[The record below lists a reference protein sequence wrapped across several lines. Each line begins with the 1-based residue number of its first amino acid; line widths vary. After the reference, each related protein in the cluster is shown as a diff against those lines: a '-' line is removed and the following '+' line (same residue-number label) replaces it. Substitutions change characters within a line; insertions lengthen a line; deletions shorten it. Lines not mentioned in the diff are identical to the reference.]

1 MQLCVCIRTLRFS
14 TWPSSTSLHQ
24 PRTTLYPHKLT
35 LCLHTPRATG
45 VSNDFLINMHHKLS
59 ANAAPTPACTP
70 QHTPHTACTH
80 PGTGVSNDFLI
91 NTHHEAAITY
101 NDVSVNENFH
111 LACAFRLL
119 LKPHNNF
126 LAHLPKESYTFIR
139 SLVVDIVLSTDMK
152 VSDEACVWLCC
163 AVLCWTHC

>member
-1 MQLCVCIRTLRFS
+1 M
-14 TWPSSTSLHQ
+14 
-24 PRTTLYPHKLT
+24 
-35 LCLHTPRATG
+35 
-45 VSNDFLINMHHKLS
+45 
-59 ANAAPTPACTP
+59 
-70 QHTPHTACTH
+70 
-80 PGTGVSNDFLI
+80 SNDFLI
-91 NTHHEAAITY
+91 NTHHETAITY

-152 VSDEACVWLCC
+152 VSAGCTQCLILSLMTWCRRLYVSSLRGT
-163 AVLCWTHC
+163 VSTHSPQPFTLF

>member
-1 MQLCVCIRTLRFS
+1 MPAI
-14 TWPSSTSLHQ
+14 
-24 PRTTLYPHKLT
+24 
-35 LCLHTPRATG
+35 
-45 VSNDFLINMHHKLS
+45 
-59 ANAAPTPACTP
+59 PTPA
-70 QHTPHTACTH
+70 H
-80 PGTGVSNDFLI
+80 PAGVSNDFLI

-152 VSDEACVWLCC
+152 ASRVLLADCLEARR
-163 AVLCWTHC
+163 VLVA

>member
-1 MQLCVCIRTLRFS
+1 MPAV
-14 TWPSSTSLHQ
+14 
-24 PRTTLYPHKLT
+24 
-35 LCLHTPRATG
+35 
-45 VSNDFLINMHHKLS
+45 
-59 ANAAPTPACTP
+59 PTPA
-70 QHTPHTACTH
+70 H
-80 PGTGVSNDFLI
+80 PVGVSNDFLI

-126 LAHLPKESYTFIR
+126 LSHLPKESYTFIR

-152 VSDEACVWLCC
+152 ASPCVLVAYWKS
-163 AVLCWTHC
+163 CWGGAGLGRLFCRSVWRLWSIIPLGTFAEPICQIH